1 MNPPPIGEVLPNGR
15 SATYVWGLGAAVAT
29 SYYRTVMVQITTW
42 DLPRRGLPQV
52 SGPTAYI
59 KLITL
64 IIMCVHSGTQGPG
77 SHDAIRSHRRQRVAS
92 KPRNWGSPVLPA

>member
-1 MNPPPIGEVLPNGR
+1 MEGLPHMCGG
-15 SATYVWGLGAAVAT
+15 WGLRLRGT
-29 SYYRTVMVQITTW
+29 SYRTVTVQITTW

-77 SHDAIRSHRRQRVAS
+77 SHDAIRSRQRVAS